1 MKKLVYSCAI
11 ALILV
16 LLPLTAC
23 STETIIPKTVTVT
36 PPAVTVTVT
45 QTPTSTPIP
54 TTSVPPATGGE
65 APDDIMVT
73 PFGPAYRANF
83 YQEGVE
89 NPWLSIQITEAVL
102 GDDVDVA
109 HVWYRDYIETK
120 AGETRNNIVI
130 VRTPDWDIQS
140 LNLYASNI
148 PSGIEIAERE
158 RWHGPRTIA
167 SVLIIEIAQD
177 IQPGEYTFEIGLEI
191 DGKDYGS
198 VPCIIKIV
206 E

>member
-1 MKKLVYSCAI
+1 MKKLVYSCTI

-16 LLPLTAC
+16 LLPLSAC
-23 STETIIPKTVTVT
+23 STETIIT
-36 PPAVTVTVT
+36 
-45 QTPTSTPIP
+45 TPIP
-54 TTSVPPATGGE
+54 TTSVPPATEGE

-83 YQEGVE
+83 HQAGVV
-89 NPWLSIQITEAVL
+89 NPWQPIQTVEVAL
-102 GDDVDVA
+102 ASNTDVA
-109 HVWYRDYIETK
+109 YVIYRDYIETK

-140 LNLYASNI
+140 LNLYASDI
-148 PSGIEIAERE
+148 PSGIEIAEKS
-158 RWHGPRTIA
+158 RWHGPRIIA
-167 SVLIIEIAQD
+167 PVLIIEISQD
-177 IQPGEYTFEIGLEI
+177 VKPGEYTFEINLEI

-198 VPCIIKIV
+198 VTCIIKIV

>member
-1 MKKLVYSCAI
+1 MKRTGFLIIS
-11 ALILV
+11 ALLM
-16 LLPLTAC
+16 LLSAC
-23 STETIIPKTVTVT
+23 STETIITKTVTIT
-36 PPAVTVTVT
+36 PPTVTVTVT

-73 PFGPAYRANF
+73 PFGPTYRANF
-83 YQEGVE
+83 HQEGVE
-89 NPWLSIQITEAVL
+89 NPWLPIETIEVVL
-102 GDDVDVA
+102 GDDVDAA

-120 AGETRNNIVI
+120 AGETRNNIFRI
-130 VRTPDWDIQS
+130 ITPDWDIQS
-140 LNLYASNI
+140 LNLYASDI
-148 PSGIEIAERE
+148 PTGIEIAERE

-167 SVLIIEIAQD
+167 PVLIISISQDVEIGQ
-177 IQPGEYTFEIGLEI
+177 YNFEIKLEI

-198 VPCIIKIV
+198 VPCIIKII